1 MEDFMKLRKKILSLL
16 VTLAMIA
23 GLIPATV
30 IMTTATGV
38 ETVLFDMQTHPQF
51 PLIGRGAAVGGGSNT
66 NDAPGGTNGTPGTP
80 DSRNACAWLW
90 FNVGGVSSTITG
102 TQPNAVFT
110 MDNTGAGTSIGLFFN
125 LNQITPVPGRTYRFE
140 VRGTHSAASGTVGF
154 RQENPQA
161 SPNSVFAGSAISGN
175 AFAIS
180 HTITG
185 EALTALLATNAN
197 VKRIAAMVDSVCRT
211 FGKDLGGRFSFPKP
225 KDIADRSCLASNCR
239 LGYREGRFVELAVKV
254 ADGIIVPDDMRK
266 MNYKECSEALLEIN
280 GIGNKVADC
289 VSLFGFGHLNAFPID
304 ARIGRVLEE
313 RYGVSGNYK
322 KMSAFAEERF
332 GRYAG
337 YAQELL
343 YHSDIILGSH
353 AQVGGSQPI

>member
-1 MEDFMKLRKKILSLL
+1 MRLDLKVSLDPTLGCGQAHRWIRKGRVWEGVLGNDI
-16 VTLAMIA
+16 VTLEQKDGYVLCKGTDDKEMMLDYLRHRDDIDAIYEDISKDPYVRRLAVACPGLRILKQDPWECIA
-23 GLIPATV
+23 
-30 IMTTATGV
+30 
-38 ETVLFDMQTHPQF
+38 
-51 PLIGRGAAVGGGSNT
+51 
-66 NDAPGGTNGTPGTP
+66 
-80 DSRNACAWLW
+80 
-90 FNVGGVSSTITG
+90 
-102 TQPNAVFT
+102 
-110 MDNTGAGTSIGLFFN
+110 
-125 LNQITPVPGRTYRFE
+125 TY
-140 VRGTHSAASGTVGF
+140 
-154 RQENPQA
+154 
-161 SPNSVFAGSAISGN
+161 
-175 AFAIS
+175 
-180 HTITG
+180 
-185 EALTALLATNAN
+185 LLATNAN

-211 FGKDLGGRFSFPKP
+211 FGKDLGGRFSFPRP
-225 KDIADRSCLASNCR
+225 KDIADRSCLAPNCR
-239 LGYREGRFVELAVKV
+239 LGYREERFVELAVKV
-254 ADGIIVPDDMRK
+254 EDGIIVPDDMRK